1 MHSAKGMMETGVLGS
16 GIDQVR
22 EAGLLDPAEPLKQ
35 RMLNNVKNERCPDMN
50 QPVNRIIY
58 ELHFVHI
65 AKIGKISPVRA
76 SLDNLQV
83 TGPIQQ
89 RIVILAYGQD

>member
-1 MHSAKGMMETGVLGS
+1 MHSAKRMMESGVLGS

-65 AKIGKISPVRA
+65 AKIGKISAVRV
-76 SLDNLQV
+76 SLDRFIDLDP
-83 TGPIQQ
+83 GFIKG
-89 RIVILAYGQD
+89 L